1 MEKFS
6 FDVKYQITRVFLR
19 TGSITFAKAL
29 FPSIL
34 LESVNFIDVFVSWY
48 V

>member
-1 MEKFS
+1 MGKLS
-6 FDVKYQITRVFLR
+6 FNVKYQITRVSLR

-34 LESVNFIDVFVSWY
+34 LESIN
-48 V
+48 